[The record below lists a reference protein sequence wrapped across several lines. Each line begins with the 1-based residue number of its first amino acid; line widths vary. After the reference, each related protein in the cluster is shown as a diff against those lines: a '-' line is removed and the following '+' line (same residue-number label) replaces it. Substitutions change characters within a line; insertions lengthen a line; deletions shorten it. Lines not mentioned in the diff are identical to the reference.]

1 MQSLLDD
8 AWPLGRHHYWKSS
21 FLSELSDD
29 VIDVMVRAAVAK
41 PSARSSVVLQ
51 QLHGA
56 AARVPSDATAFVHR
70 REHWDL
76 GLYAMWDDSADTE
89 ANVEWAR
96 AGWNALKPYLE
107 DAVYSNNLGD
117 EGSDRVRESY
127 GRNYDR
133 LVHVKTRYD
142 PNNLF
147 RLNQNIEPRV

>member
-1 MQSLLDD
+1 
-8 AWPLGRHHYWKSS
+8 
-21 FLSELSDD
+21 
-29 VIDVMVRAAVAK
+29 
-41 PSARSSVVLQ
+41 
-51 QLHGA
+51 
-56 AARVPSDATAFVHR
+56 
-70 REHWDL
+70 
-76 GLYAMWDDSADTE
+76 MWDDSADTE

-96 AGWNALKPYLE
+96 AGWEALKPYLE

-133 LVHVKTRYD
+133 LVQVKTRYD